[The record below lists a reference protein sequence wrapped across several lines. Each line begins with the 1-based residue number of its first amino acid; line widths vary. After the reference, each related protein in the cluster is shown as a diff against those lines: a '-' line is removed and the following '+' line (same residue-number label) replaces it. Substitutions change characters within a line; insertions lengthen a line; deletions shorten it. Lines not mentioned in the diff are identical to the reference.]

1 MSRSTI
7 STFQL
12 FERFPDEESARIYLE
27 GRIWPN
33 GPVCPNCASH
43 DRVISLG
50 MCATR
55 KPGYYRCQSCSFDF
69 TVRTGTVMERSK
81 VPLHKWLYA
90 MYLLVTARKGISSL
104 QLAKEIG
111 ITQKSAW
118 FVLGRLREACG
129 GLFPDGNGGEKLSG
143 EVEVD
148 ECFVGGIEANKHEHK
163 KLKSGR
169 GSVGK
174 VAVLG
179 MRERGG
185 RVRAKVIP
193 DTTLST
199 IQNEIHGAVAPGT
212 QLYTDEH
219 GAYNDLDGLFF
230 RHETVNHGAG
240 EYARGSA
247 HTNGIESVWAVLKR
261 GLHGV
266 YHHASP
272 KHLHRYVDEFAFRLN
287 EGNVANHTTR
297 RLDSFVAATKGK
309 RLTYRRLIA

>member
-12 FERFPDEESARIYLE
+12 FAMYPDEESARLYLE

-33 GPVCPNCASH
+33 GVTCPSCRSGE
-43 DRVISLG
+43 RISTLG
-50 MCATR
+50 VCATR
-55 KPGYYRCQSCSFDF
+55 KPGFYRCLACAEDF

-81 VPLHKWLYA
+81 VPLHKWLYS
-90 MYLLVTARKGISSL
+90 MYLLVTARKGISSM

-129 GLFPDGNGGEKLSG
+129 GDGPGGGLEKLRG
-143 EVEVD
+143 IVEVD
-148 ECFVGGIEANKHEHK
+148 ECFVGGLEANKHEHK

-169 GSVGK
+169 GAVGK

-185 RVRAKVIP
+185 RTFAKVIP
-193 DTTLST
+193 NTGLGT
-199 IQNEIHGAVAPGT
+199 IQNEIHGAVEAGS

-219 GAYNDLDGLFF
+219 GAYSDLDGLFF
-230 RHETVNHGAG
+230 RHDTVNHGAG
-240 EYARGSA
+240 EYARGAA

-266 YHHASP
+266 YHHASK
-272 KHLHRYVDEFAFRLN
+272 KHLFRYVDEFTWRLN
-287 EGNVANHTTR
+287 EGNVANHTTE
-297 RLDSFVAATKGK
+297 RLDSFVDATVGK
-309 RLTYRRLIA
+309 RLTYKRLCA